1 MKPLTFDAVRNC
13 YRGQLLSSLE
23 LKHMK
28 GVAEN
33 EQNQT
38 NE

>member
-1 MKPLTFDAVRNC
+1 MQALAFDVVRNSHEE
-13 YRGQLLSSLE
+13 QLLSSLE

-33 EQNQT
+33 EHN
-38 NE
+38 